1 MTAKLRILTGIN
13 RTSGPSSGSTI
24 IVNDIYGAMPKF
36 STTFL
41 GREPVDPAWNYSFD
55 ELIPLVTP
63 KRPQGPEFDAYLAR
77 LTREVGALIEQSQ
90 PDVIHA
96 QNPGFALSLALVR
109 SAGSIPVISIAHGPE
124 VIVAERDERD
134 RELLHEVVAASA
146 AVVAPTAALAGRIDQ
161 LTKRRCVDR
170 ITVIPWGISLDDIR
184 VREYPSVGTGPLSL
198 VYAGRLDANKSAVT
212 GIEAV
217 AMTSQPHRLTI
228 IGQGPEEEVL
238 RERTRALGIQDR
250 VKFVPFLPRQELWL
264 RFHEFDALVFTT
276 AGSEAFGLVAIEAQ
290 AHGLPVVYANLSGM
304 AETLRHA
311 GSPFTAS
318 NPASLASALDEL
330 ARDAYWRNALVRAGL
345 DNARRYDI
353 TSTAKR
359 LAALTTS
366 VAGVSTKSAPD
377 G

>member
-13 RTSGPSSGSTI
+13 RPSGPSSGSTI
-24 IVNDIYGAMPKF
+24 IVNDIYGAMPGF

-55 ELIPLVTP
+55 ELIPLTTP

-77 LTREVGALIEQSQ
+77 LTREVGALIEQIR

-96 QNPGFALSLALVR
+96 QNPGFALSLALVQA
-109 SAGSIPVISIAHGPE
+109 AGSIPVISVAHGPE
-124 VIVAERDERD
+124 VIVAERNERD
-134 RELLHEVVAASA
+134 RGLLREVVAASA
-146 AVVAPTAALAGRIDQ
+146 WVVAPTAALAGRIDQ
-161 LTKRRCVDR
+161 LTGRRHVDR
-170 ITVIPWGISLDDIR
+170 IAVIPWGIPLNDVR
-184 VREYPSVGTGPLSL
+184 VRDYPSTGTGPLSL

-228 IGQGPEEEVL
+228 IGQGPEEKAL
-238 RERTRALGIQDR
+238 RGRVRALGIQER
-250 VKFVPFLPRQELWL
+250 VEFVPFLPRHELWL
-264 RFHEFDALVFTT
+264 RLREFDALVFTT
-276 AGSEAFGLVAIEAQ
+276 AGSEAFGLVAVEAQ
-290 AHGLPVVYANLSGM
+290 AHGLPVAHANLPGI
-304 AETLRHA
+304 AETLRYA
-311 GSPFTAS
+311 GSPFTAG

-330 ARDAYWRNALVRAGL
+330 ARDVHWRNALIRAGL

-353 TSTAKR
+353 ASTAER
-359 LAALTTS
+359 LAALT
-366 VAGVSTKSAPD
+366 AGVSTKSAPD